1 MSWFLV
7 PNRHLGE
14 QQFAALEL
22 QLPPVPMRLL
32 SGNDGVEKWDS
43 QVWDEILSVQDI
55 DNRVRVVV
63 STYQVSFAVTYP
75 DDIN

>member
-14 QQFAALEL
+14 QQFAALTL

-32 SGNDGVEKWDS
+32 TGNDGVEKWDS
-43 QVWDEILSVQDI
+43 EIWDEILSVQDTSS
-55 DNRVRVVV
+55 RVRIVV
-63 STYQVSFAVTYP
+63 STYQVSCPVT
-75 DDIN
+75 

>member
-7 PNRHLGE
+7 PNRYLGE
-14 QQFAALEL
+14 QQFAALTL

-43 QVWDEILSVQDI
+43 EIWDEILSVQDTRS
-55 DNRVRVVV
+55 RVRIVV
-63 STYQVSFAVTYP
+63 STYQVSFPVT
-75 DDIN
+75 